1 MLVQMSI
8 VHCRHLGESVDQ
20 FCGDSCKVCVR
31 CMSVAIYMW
40 LPVEIVRQACCCINM
55 LASSTRSVGSCMLL
69 NVWHVKI
76 AFELDINKQIV
87 MSRGGKIE

>member
-8 VHCRHLGESVDQ
+8 VYCRHLGESVDQ

-40 LPVEIVRQACCCINM
+40 LPVEIGRQACCYKYVCIFYEKCW
-55 LASSTRSVGSCMLL
+55 VMLL
-69 NVWHVKI
+69 KFWHETI
-76 AFELDINKQIV
+76 AFVLEINK
-87 MSRGGKIE
+87 S